1 MLKAK
6 LKLEYDK
13 IHHSFICKQI
23 YTVAIKNKYETF
35 EQVRNLKWKT
45 LLKSLLATIKFIPIK
60 ILYLMKKTDNIQ

>member
-6 LKLEYDK
+6 LKLECDK
-13 IHHSFICKQI
+13 IHRSFICKQI

-45 LLKSLLATIKFIPIK
+45 LWESLLATVKVIPIK